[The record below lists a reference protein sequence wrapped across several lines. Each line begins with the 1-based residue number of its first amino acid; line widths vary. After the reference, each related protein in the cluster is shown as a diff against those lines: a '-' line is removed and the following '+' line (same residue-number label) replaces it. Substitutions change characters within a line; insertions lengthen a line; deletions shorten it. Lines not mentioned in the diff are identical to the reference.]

1 MTPYYIDKR
10 TISTDYRSD
19 RAYNMN
25 FWTSDVQEA
34 PIETQW
40 RSVRPSINFFI
51 DTQGRADLRAPER
64 NDTDCLAAC
73 VCLCRPQ
80 QKNHKT
86 DILY

>member
-25 FWTSDVQEA
+25 FWTSDVQEG
-34 PIETQW
+34 
-40 RSVRPSINFFI
+40 PSINFFI

>member
-34 PIETQW
+34 VEIGETKYQ
-40 RSVRPSINFFI
+40 FF
-51 DTQGRADLRAPER
+51 
-64 NDTDCLAAC
+64 
-73 VCLCRPQ
+73 
-80 QKNHKT
+80 H
-86 DILY
+86 